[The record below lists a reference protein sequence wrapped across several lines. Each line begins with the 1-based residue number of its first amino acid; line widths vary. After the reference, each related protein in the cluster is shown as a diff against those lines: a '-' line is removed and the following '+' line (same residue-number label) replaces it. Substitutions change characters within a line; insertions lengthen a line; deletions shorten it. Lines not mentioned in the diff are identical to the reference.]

1 MNLKSTFPLLRN
13 LFLGIFLLSFGCLQ
27 AQYISKANLAKQILI
42 DRADEFNLDTAS
54 LEKMLVSSETF
65 SRLSQ
70 LNNIYFEQHIEN
82 IPVYNAILNAHI
94 TSNNELLTFGNRFYF
109 DASINKSLNLPLI
122 PQSEAISIVADY
134 LGYTY
139 NGNLAVVT
147 NIGGPTKK
155 IIFEKG
161 DLSLENI
168 PVSLVWQP
176 VSANNL
182 VLAWNVSIYEIAAQN
197 WWNVRIDAVTGEILD
212 QNNWVVQCNF
222 DMPCGTDHKLFE
234 QKQTKHHFIPKS
246 FLNKTNNDLVVIQ
259 SMGVMDGSS
268 YQVYP
273 EPVESPNHTL
283 PLPPADG
290 RVIVNEPADVI
301 ASPFGWHDTNG
312 AIGPE
317 FTTTQGNNAHAYTD
331 IDANNIPDPGSSPDG
346 GMGLDFLFPIDL
358 TQPPSAYR
366 PAAVTNLFYWN
377 NFIHDFAYRFGF
389 DEVNGNFQENNYGN
403 GGLGSDYVNAE
414 AQDGSGT
421 NNANFAT
428 PPDGSNPRMQM
439 FIGTNP
445 TPDVDG
451 DLDNGVI
458 AHEYAHGV
466 SNRLTGGPNNTS
478 CLSNQ
483 EQMGEGWSDFY
494 SLITTMEPS
503 DMGSDSRGIGT
514 YLFGQPANGPGIRP
528 TPYSTNMAINPATYD
543 DIKTLSVPHGVG
555 YVWCGMIWDLLWKM
569 VDVHGPTAGYD
580 IAVTLVHEGMRL
592 QPCSP
597 GFVDGRDAILAADL
611 ALNGGAN
618 RCYIWEVFARRG
630 LGFSATQ
637 GSTGSRSDG
646 TEAFDLPTSCSLDAM
661 PEMVSICKPNNA
673 QYTISTGMGTNFT
686 LSATGNPAG
695 TTVSFSVNPVPS
707 MGSSIMTIGNTA
719 AAADGTYMITI
730 TGTEGMNSVNKI
742 VTLIIQSSAP
752 GAPTLV
758 TPANMATNQINP
770 LLTWNLQSASVS
782 YDVDVATDAA
792 FTNIVASA
800 TGLVTNSFQTVG
812 LLSNTVYYWRV
823 RGVNGCGNGTYSAP
837 FSFTTAN
844 ITCNT
849 YASTNV
855 PIVIGT
861 IPVTINSTLTV
872 PASCGTITDINLT
885 NLNITHTWIGD
896 LNIELIS
903 PAGTVVRVMQ
913 APCGNFDNILINFD
927 DEATSPSFPCPPTN
941 NGFYIPFSALSAFDG
956 QSASGIWTL
965 RVIDGFNQ
973 DGGSLNAWSL
983 EICTAGNF
991 TPSPITITENS
1002 GTTPN
1007 DGILCNGDAATL
1019 AASGG
1024 DSYLWSNGSTMSSI
1038 SVNTAGTYTV
1048 TITSGGC
1055 SGVVSANIIVNPTP
1069 TISGPT
1075 SVAVGATI
1083 NIMGSGTPAMVNP
1096 YVSSNPA
1103 IATVNNVGLVS
1114 GISAGMCTI
1123 TYTNNNGCSATTNIT
1138 VFEDLSIATISVTDN
1153 SGTTSDDGIICSGA
1167 SANLTVYITELE
1179 ISQPSASACMANFA
1193 QADLAQSFIPTSSS
1207 MCGAG
1212 IFLLNNISGSA
1223 TIQLYNNLPNA
1234 GGTLLAQGTI
1244 SYTGMGWV
1252 DVDWPPVNVTPGNTY
1267 YIVFSGT
1274 PGSQC
1279 IGGNTSNPYPNGQVY
1294 ANAGYQSFPNFDYA
1308 FRTFSCAT
1316 SYTYLWS
1323 TGETSASI
1331 NVSPTTTTTY
1341 SVTIT
1346 DNLGNTSVDQV
1357 TITVNALPMADI
1369 TGDNDICTGQSTML
1383 TATGGTSYLWNTGSV
1398 MPSISVSPTS
1408 NTTYTV
1414 TVTDA
1419 NVCSATASETVTVN
1433 PLPVV
1438 NVTGDNIICIGES
1451 TILTATGGTQF
1462 LWSTGATTSMITV
1475 SPTTNTNYAVTV
1487 TDSNGCSNTNGITV
1501 IVNPLPVPTISVI
1514 ENSGTTPN
1522 DGQICFGA
1530 SAQLT
1535 ASGGVSYV
1543 WSTGANTATI
1553 NVTPATTTTYIV
1565 TTTDS
1570 NGCRGTASRT
1580 ITVTPFPVG
1589 PITIVENSGLMP
1601 NDGVICSGAS
1611 VTLTAPA
1618 AAQYL
1623 WSTGATTASITVA
1636 PTMNTTYS
1644 VTVTNAN
1651 SCISNTSTTITVN
1664 PLPTPNIS
1672 VTELSGTSNNDGTI
1686 CNGASVTLTAFG
1698 GNQFLWST
1706 GANTSSITVSPMAT
1720 TTYIVTVTNAANCS
1734 NTASVTITVNP
1745 LPVISIAVAE
1755 NSGTTSNDGT
1765 ICQGAS
1771 ATLSASGAN
1780 TYLWSTGASTSAIT
1794 VAPLS
1799 STTYTVTGTDTNV
1812 CSNTLSRQIV
1822 VDPVPVISA
1831 QPQDVMVC
1839 AGSEVTFDVVAS
1851 ITPPVTLTYQ
1861 WQEFIGGMWQDLP
1874 GETNPT
1880 LTISNVS
1887 VSDNNREFRVNIS
1900 SPNNCSTL
1908 SVSAF
1913 LRIHLSAA
1921 MVCNNG
1927 LNIGLDQNCNLS
1939 GVIDMFLE
1947 NTPNDQ
1953 QFYEIIYSTAGGVII
1968 DEADLKNFVGQQLIF
1983 SIRDICDNNSCWG
1996 TFNIEDYFAPIV
2008 ECEDITIS
2016 CLQSDLM
2023 NLPLE
2028 DPNFIGRPDVIENC
2042 GTFDLYF
2049 SQLEFGNSIC
2059 SKSYLRRWQ
2068 AVDQSGN
2075 TSAECIQTITVNPL
2089 SFADVFIPNPLVI
2102 VECNTDTDPA
2112 SIVAAT
2118 GDVTDGYPFVLI
2130 NGIPVAVSGQL
2141 CNIVCT
2147 YTDQLIDACGPHCHG
2162 NKKVIRT
2169 WQCIDWCEG
2178 IVSTPFT
2185 QLIKS
2190 ADLQGPTF
2198 ILKDTTVT
2206 TSPWY
2211 CAADFDLPRPWE
2223 LHDNCD
2229 INPTYY
2235 VSGPGIVQI
2244 TGNPVDGYRAKGAP
2258 KGTHTFCYTATDCC
2272 GNLTTLCMNV
2282 TVVDRTP
2289 PVPVTYH
2296 DIVLGLV
2303 PGGPGQDGNAK
2314 LFTEHVNNNSY
2325 DNCTDVRVEIR
2336 RPAGAPKCN
2345 NEGNII
2351 DPVTGERYNNNV
2363 TFNNTN
2369 PRLHA
2374 DDNAND
2380 TDAGQFVKFCCED
2393 LTTGVD
2399 IDGDGEVNIGYHE
2412 VIMRVWDD
2420 GDMNAVWGSMG
2431 DNYNES
2437 WIYVKVE
2444 DKAPPVIQCPPN
2456 MTIFCDWAITYSTDL
2471 GSGAQPTEGV
2481 DFTKTG
2487 LPVGYGTCGTLPIRF
2502 RDNIG
2507 QLNQCKLGN
2516 VTRDFFV
2523 GNAPVNQAP
2532 SCRQIITILPSNS
2545 QQPWV
2550 ITPPTATPV
2559 ATTCDGPTDAQIEAN
2574 GPRWVNGPCDVI
2586 GENIKVHEFLFEDG
2600 VCKKWRVEYNY
2611 MNWCTN
2617 ESRGPFFKDF
2627 MYFDQVK
2634 PVIENCDPLMFGV
2647 DANCSHR
2654 LVLTNAATDEGGCI
2668 EEGWLK
2674 WQVFV
2679 DLWADGTD
2687 DWEFSSF
2694 LPVNNDVANA
2704 NNGNLAAI
2712 RDDNNNG
2719 VPDIYVAPTL
2729 NGGQITITIPELIVG
2744 KMSNHK
2750 VSWKVT
2756 DGCHNH
2762 TTCHQDVMV
2771 ADKKAP
2777 TPYCIN
2783 LSTALM
2789 EDPDGTGPMLS
2800 MVELWAIDFNIGSFD
2815 NCTPQEDLLFTFDQ
2829 WAPQVTDTVIAG
2841 RLVNIDIPHYFDVKG
2856 AVMPYPTTNAQVLSR
2871 YNNGELQL
2879 WLPSLRS
2886 SAKVWNENDMVGEKL
2901 IDVNVMMSVWDKKF
2915 NQDFCWVTLT
2925 LHCQTCPIEVNSR
2938 IGGLIATDH
2947 SNGVNNVEVLLYDA
2961 ASSMIRSTFTNEAGM
2976 YAFDNAPSNGEVIVP
2991 VKDHDFD
2998 NGISTLDLVLI
3009 QRHILGIQA
3018 FDSPYKVVASDINN
3032 DTKINSVDLVELRK
3046 LILGTSTRFTNQS
3059 WRFID
3064 TKYPMDM
3071 SHVFPFVDRMDIP
3084 SDSTQR
3090 NNINFVG
3097 VKIGDVNG
3105 TATTDV
3111 MNATGQNRTSAT
3123 LNLTTEN
3130 RNIEAGE
3137 TIEVP
3142 VTASNFNEI
3151 FGFQFTMNV
3160 EGASFVNV
3168 IPGTI
3173 EINESNVGIISDEMI
3188 TMSFASTTAETRR
3201 VDDVLFT
3208 IVLKANKAAL
3218 LSEMMYINS
3227 HITSAESYVGSNMK
3241 VQNIGLTV
3249 GSDNAS
3255 ADIQLF
3261 QNEPN
3266 PFKGQTKVS
3275 FFMPKADK
3283 ATLTVYDVTG
3293 KLINIRNIDAL
3304 QGINTEV
3311 FNREQLGTSGML
3323 YYKLE
3328 SGDFTAT
3335 KKMIIVE

>member
-1 MNLKSTFPLLRN
+1 VGYVATLFSGGMSFGTIGNKCAYPDVTIDPFGPVANCINSPDFPLTATVVGDDGSGTYVWSGTGVNGTNFNPAGLSPGN
-13 LFLGIFLLSFGCLQ
+13 YNILVQYDGVDNGNVSPDGGITPAYPGCIQPAAFDVVVEETVSPPDIDDITVCEGESTLIMAGTITTPVGSPVSVTYNFEGDNPAATTTNNMFATGANASIGSGISGLSFPAGCGSLDAMSANNWSQPDETSAVANNDYFEFVVTNSSLTNTLVISGFSFSGRISGTGPTNWAFYQGTNPSGFAGMTTSASTPTPCGNYSTSTLNYIVAPGGNIIFRIYAWGNTPAQSAGTFRIDDVVISGTSNEPSNNFKFYTQNPIGGGIMPVAMGSEYDPMTTLGNSPQSIWVTECAPDGCESLPTEVVVTVLENPTINAPLLDPLCEPGFYNINDLDFEENPAGGVFTYHNTGMDAESGINPILTGLDNINTTRTIYVRYTLTNGCFDVDTLEVIIYPRPPAPDVPAAVNTCEGESPLIKVNVQNYAVNFTWDFEANINGEGISNNPALASNGPVQTNGTGLNSVGFQPAGSGCGNAITSAGYEVGNNSLAAAVASQEYFEFCAGMPENGILFTGITGASVRHRASGTGPISWAIVAVNNLNTPLMSGTVGTGCVLNTGTFTANMETCYRVYYWGAGNISGTLRIDDFTLQ
-27 AQYISKANLAKQILI
+27 AQYINNATYRFYDEDPVVNPNATPVFTGDCYQTTLTVADGQTTFWVTCQNPITNCISLPSVVTAQVFPDPTITVINSCIGGGTVTFQVTGATGGTWSVSGGGTI
-42 DRADEFNLDTAS
+42 DPVTGVFTPTTAGCFTATYSAPGNCNDTESFVVFPAAPITP
-54 LEKMLVSSETF
+54 LVSNTCNTSVFVPVLPSVSGFTAQYSF
-65 SRLSQ
+65 NGGNTWGTINTSPSTPGCYQIITRYILTAACGNTPAGATGPAACQQSM
-70 LNNIYFEQHIEN
+70 LATAVIFPSAPAAPVVSNTCNTSIT
-82 IPVYNAILNAHI
+82 IPVLSTVAGFRPEY
-94 TSNNELLTFGNRFYF
+94 SF
-109 DASINKSLNLPLI
+109 DGGTTWS
-122 PQSEAISIVADY
+122 
-134 LGYTY
+134 
-139 NGNLAVVT
+139 T
-147 NIGGPTKK
+147 N
-155 IIFEKG
+155 
-161 DLSLENI
+161 
-168 PVSLVWQP
+168 
-176 VSANNL
+176 
-182 VLAWNVSIYEIAAQN
+182 NVSSTIAGCYAARSRY
-197 WWNVRIDAVTGEILD
+197 VLTVA
-212 QNNWVVQCNF
+212 
-222 DMPCGTDHKLFE
+222 CGT
-234 QKQTKHHFIPKS
+234 
-246 FLNKTNNDLVVIQ
+246 
-259 SMGVMDGSS
+259 
-268 YQVYP
+268 
-273 EPVESPNHTL
+273 
-283 PLPPADG
+283 
-290 RVIVNEPADVI
+290 
-301 ASPFGWHDTNG
+301 
-312 AIGPE
+312 
-317 FTTTQGNNAHAYTD
+317 AY
-331 IDANNIPDPGSSPDG
+331 
-346 GMGLDFLFPIDL
+346 
-358 TQPPSAYR
+358 
-366 PAAVTNLFYWN
+366 
-377 NFIHDFAYRFGF
+377 
-389 DEVNGNFQENNYGN
+389 
-403 GGLGSDYVNAE
+403 
-414 AQDGSGT
+414 
-421 NNANFAT
+421 
-428 PPDGSNPRMQM
+428 
-439 FIGTNP
+439 
-445 TPDVDG
+445 
-451 DLDNGVI
+451 
-458 AHEYAHGV
+458 
-466 SNRLTGGPNNTS
+466 
-478 CLSNQ
+478 
-483 EQMGEGWSDFY
+483 
-494 SLITTMEPS
+494 
-503 DMGSDSRGIGT
+503 
-514 YLFGQPANGPGIRP
+514 
-528 TPYSTNMAINPATYD
+528 
-543 DIKTLSVPHGVG
+543 
-555 YVWCGMIWDLLWKM
+555 
-569 VDVHGPTAGYD
+569 
-580 IAVTLVHEGMRL
+580 
-592 QPCSP
+592 
-597 GFVDGRDAILAADL
+597 
-611 ALNGGAN
+611 
-618 RCYIWEVFARRG
+618 
-630 LGFSATQ
+630 
-637 GSTGSRSDG
+637 
-646 TEAFDLPTSCSLDAM
+646 
-661 PEMVSICKPNNA
+661 
-673 QYTISTGMGTNFT
+673 
-686 LSATGNPAG
+686 PAG
-695 TTVSFSVNPVPS
+695 TTAPAGCLQSPVTNAVIFPTPPVISMPAATCMTAFQLPVVTPVNNFTVEYS
-707 MGSSIMTIGNTA
+707 INGSAFTSAPTTNMTPGCYNI
-719 AAADGTYMITI
+719 
-730 TGTEGMNSVNKI
+730 I
-742 VTLIIQSSAP
+742 VRYALSSACGTIAAGTSGP
-752 GAPTLV
+752 QGC
-758 TPANMATNQINP
+758 TN
-770 LLTWNLQSASVS
+770 
-782 YDVDVATDAA
+782 
-792 FTNIVASA
+792 
-800 TGLVTNSFQTVG
+800 
-812 LLSNTVYYWRV
+812 SNTV
-823 RGVNGCGNGTYSAP
+823 
-837 FSFTTAN
+837 TAN
-844 ITCNT
+844 VLPIPDVLDQPDILVCNLEEISPLPFTSTVAVPTCLGTSIIYNW
-849 YASTNV
+849 TNSN
-855 PIVIGT
+855 PGIG
-861 IPVTINSTLTV
+861 L
-872 PASCGTITDINLT
+872 PASGTG
-885 NLNITHTWIGD
+885 NI
-896 LNIELIS
+896 
-903 PAGTVVRVMQ
+903 PA
-913 APCGNFDNILINFD
+913 F
-927 DEATSPSFPCPPTN
+927 
-941 NGFYIPFSALSAFDG
+941 
-956 QSASGIWTL
+956 
-965 RVIDGFNQ
+965 
-973 DGGSLNAWSL
+973 
-983 EICTAGNF
+983 TAQNPG
-991 TPSPITITENS
+991 
-1002 GTTPN
+1002 
-1007 DGILCNGDAATL
+1007 L
-1019 AASGG
+1019 A
-1024 DSYLWSNGSTMSSI
+1024 
-1038 SVNTAGTYTV
+1038 V
-1048 TITSGGC
+1048 
-1055 SGVVSANIIVNPTP
+1055 
-1069 TISGPT
+1069 
-1075 SVAVGATI
+1075 
-1083 NIMGSGTPAMVNP
+1083 
-1096 YVSSNPA
+1096 
-1103 IATVNNVGLVS
+1103 
-1114 GISAGMCTI
+1114 
-1123 TYTNNNGCSATTNIT
+1123 
-1138 VFEDLSIATISVTDN
+1138 
-1153 SGTTSDDGIICSGA
+1153 
-1167 SANLTVYITELE
+1167 
-1179 ISQPSASACMANFA
+1179 
-1193 QADLAQSFIPTSSS
+1193 
-1207 MCGAG
+1207 
-1212 IFLLNNISGSA
+1212 
-1223 TIQLYNNLPNA
+1223 
-1234 GGTLLAQGTI
+1234 
-1244 SYTGMGWV
+1244 
-1252 DVDWPPVNVTPGNTY
+1252 
-1267 YIVFSGT
+1267 
-1274 PGSQC
+1274 
-1279 IGGNTSNPYPNGQVY
+1279 
-1294 ANAGYQSFPNFDYA
+1294 
-1308 FRTFSCAT
+1308 
-1316 SYTYLWS
+1316 
-1323 TGETSASI
+1323 
-1331 NVSPTTTTTY
+1331 
-1341 SVTIT
+1341 
-1346 DNLGNTSVDQV
+1346 
-1357 TITVNALPMADI
+1357 
-1369 TGDNDICTGQSTML
+1369 
-1383 TATGGTSYLWNTGSV
+1383 
-1398 MPSISVSPTS
+1398 
-1408 NTTYTV
+1408 
-1414 TVTDA
+1414 
-1419 NVCSATASETVTVN
+1419 
-1433 PLPVV
+1433 
-1438 NVTGDNIICIGES
+1438 
-1451 TILTATGGTQF
+1451 
-1462 LWSTGATTSMITV
+1462 
-1475 SPTTNTNYAVTV
+1475 
-1487 TDSNGCSNTNGITV
+1487 
-1501 IVNPLPVPTISVI
+1501 
-1514 ENSGTTPN
+1514 
-1522 DGQICFGA
+1522 
-1530 SAQLT
+1530 
-1535 ASGGVSYV
+1535 
-1543 WSTGANTATI
+1543 
-1553 NVTPATTTTYIV
+1553 
-1565 TTTDS
+1565 
-1570 NGCRGTASRT
+1570 
-1580 ITVTPFPVG
+1580 ITVTPVINLNGVSCEGEPVSFN
-1589 PITIVENSGLMP
+1589 IVVHEPVAMAC
-1601 NDGVICSGAS
+1601 NDN
-1611 VTLTAPA
+1611 L
-1618 AAQYL
+1618 
-1623 WSTGATTASITVA
+1623 
-1636 PTMNTTYS
+1636 
-1644 VTVTNAN
+1644 
-1651 SCISNTSTTITVN
+1651 
-1664 PLPTPNIS
+1664 NIS
-1672 VTELSGTSNNDGTI
+1672 VDAT
-1686 CNGASVTLTAFG
+1686 CSVQSF
-1698 GNQFLWST
+1698 
-1706 GANTSSITVSPMAT
+1706 V
-1720 TTYIVTVTNAANCS
+1720 
-1734 NTASVTITVNP
+1734 
-1745 LPVISIAVAE
+1745 
-1755 NSGTTSNDGT
+1755 
-1765 ICQGAS
+1765 
-1771 ATLSASGAN
+1771 
-1780 TYLWSTGASTSAIT
+1780 
-1794 VAPLS
+1794 
-1799 STTYTVTGTDTNV
+1799 
-1812 CSNTLSRQIV
+1812 
-1822 VDPVPVISA
+1822 
-1831 QPQDVMVC
+1831 
-1839 AGSEVTFDVVAS
+1839 
-1851 ITPPVTLTYQ
+1851 
-1861 WQEFIGGMWQDLP
+1861 
-1874 GETNPT
+1874 
-1880 LTISNVS
+1880 
-1887 VSDNNREFRVNIS
+1887 
-1900 SPNNCSTL
+1900 
-1908 SVSAF
+1908 
-1913 LRIHLSAA
+1913 
-1921 MVCNNG
+1921 
-1927 LNIGLDQNCNLS
+1927 
-1939 GVIDMFLE
+1939 DMFLE
-1947 NTPNDQ
+1947 GTYNYFFYDVRFFIYEGVEIDINDLHLYLGTRLQ
-1953 QFYEIIYSTAGGVII
+1953 YEII
-1968 DEADLKNFVGQQLIF
+1968 
-1983 SIRDICDNNSCWG
+1983 DNCNGNRCWG
-1996 TFNIEDYFAPIV
+1996 YVTFEDKYPPIIN
-2008 ECEDITIS
+2008 CEDVEIICIEEPRLYIPFTE
-2016 CLQSDLM
+2016 
-2023 NLPLE
+2023 PT
-2028 DPNFIGRPDVIENC
+2028 FIGLPQITDNC
-2042 GTFDLYF
+2042 DGALDNLGMSYT
-2049 SQLEFGNSIC
+2049 QFGNGCNKTIV
-2059 SKSYLRRWQ
+2059 RRWQ
-2068 AVDQSGN
+2068 TFDNYGN
-2075 TSAECIQTITVNPL
+2075 YSNECIQTITIRPL
-2089 SFADVFIPNPLVI
+2089 DFSEIFAPNPLV
-2102 VECNTDTDPA
+2102 VLPCNTPTDPN
-2112 SIVAAT
+2112 SIFAFT
-2118 GDVTDGYPFVLI
+2118 GNISDAFAFVVN
-2130 NGIPVAVSGQL
+2130 NGETFAISGQT
-2141 CNIVCT
+2141 CNIIAS
-2147 YTDQLIDACGPHCHG
+2147 YTDQIVDACGPHCHG

-2169 WQCIDWCEG
+2169 WQFIDWCEG
-2178 IVSTPFT
+2178 IISLPVT

-2190 ADLQGPTF
+2190 ADLEGPTF

-2244 TGNPVDGYRAKGAP
+2244 TGNPVNGYRAKGAP

-2296 DIVLGLV
+2296 DIVVGLV

-2363 TFNNTN
+2363 TFNNAN

-2471 GSGAQPTEGV
+2471 GSGAQPTESV

-2523 GNAPVNQAP
+2523 GSAPVNQAP

-2634 PVIENCDPLMFGV
+2634 PEIENCDPLMFGV

-2719 VPDIYVAPTL
+2719 VPDIYVAPTI

-2789 EDPDGTGPMLS
+2789 EDPDGSGPLRP

-2886 SAKVWNENDMVGEKL
+2886 SAKVWTDAIFTGGTNKAEVD
-2901 IDVNVMMSVWDKKF
+2901 VMMSVWDKKF
-2915 NQDFCWVTLT
+2915 NQDFCWVKLAVI
-2925 LHCQTCPIEVNSR
+2925 CNSCEDITGTR
-2938 IGGLIATDH
+2938 VAGLIATDQG
-2947 SNGVNNVEVLLYDA
+2947 NGVNNVEVLLYDA
-2961 ASSMIRSTFTNEAGM
+2961 ASSMIRNTFTNEAGM

-3123 LNLTTEN
+3123 LNLTAEN
-3130 RNIEAGE
+3130 RNVEAGE
-3137 TIEVP
+3137 TVEVP

-3249 GSDNAS
+3249 GSESAS

-3311 FNREQLGTSGML
+3311 YNKEQLGASGLL

-3335 KKMIIVE
+3335 KKMIIIE